1 MNMSVNISYLHLLH
15 QNHIKMA
22 KNIWIRDFSTFF
34 NFKCVFLL
42 NINYFSNANN
52 IKFSLL
58 EILYITNSTL
68 KKTTDGL
75 VNVQVNLS
83 RLVSYNHGMR
93 GKEMLPYD
101 LSILDILLFF
111 FIFYSQPYFK
121 RFFWC
126 ISLAYV
132 VKWYNEGFLFWEGDT
147 IWNLNKE
154 NASSCP
160 ETNMYPKG

>member
-58 EILYITNSTL
+58 EILNITNSTL
-68 KKTTDGL
+68 KKTTGGL

-83 RLVSYNHGMR
+83 RLVSYNHGMG

-111 FIFYSQPYFK
+111 YILFTAVFQEIFLVYFS
-121 RFFWC
+121 C
-126 ISLAYV
+126 ICCQMVY
-132 VKWYNEGFLFWEGDT
+132 EGFLFWEGDT

-160 ETNMYPKG
+160 ETNTYPKG